1 MSPITGSCVR
11 VSASL
16 LPMLRWVLPITTESF
31 RRARIF
37 SNFSCV
43 GSIRIAGSD
52 WDAAFVES
60 LEHLAPAALLC
71 VIRVQDLEPTA
82 RRAVGSSGSL
92 QDDTLKVLR
101 AANPEQF
108 DGCA

>member
-1 MSPITGSCVR
+1 
-11 VSASL
+11 
-16 LPMLRWVLPITTESF
+16 
-31 RRARIF
+31 
-37 SNFSCV
+37 
-43 GSIRIAGSD
+43 
-52 WDAAFVES
+52 VES

-108 DGCA
+108 DGCALQVIGIENAGLALDELTQFSFTVEQW